1 MAFLNKIVPILLLPV
16 LAGCEEVFTP
26 DLPHTPVLC
35 VNSLV
40 SAGEPIEVSVSKSRL
55 YTDSADKSEVKDA
68 VVNIYANGKLQLD
81 SYIPVEG
88 DEIRIVAQSK
98 SFGTADAE
106 VFVPMATPIQ
116 GVKWETYDVNCWQND
131 YGYYNIQFRL
141 KVFLTISD
149 PAGENYYKFSFQNT
163 NTDNIYEDEDNQS
176 NSHTPY
182 ISVTDLQYDLE
193 PIFSEHIG
201 IFESVMGGDAYAFSF
216 FTDRQFAGKSY
227 TLTLQFNNCWFS
239 GTFDEMPDCD
249 FILTLNSISSSYYN
263 WANYVWQ
270 RDNGALNELSDYGF
284 GNPIWGYSNC
294 TSGAGVVAAQSTD
307 EYRIDLS
314 DFIKGTITNHKN
326 NNQ

>member
-1 MAFLNKIVPILLLPV
+1 
-16 LAGCEEVFTP
+16 
-26 DLPHTPVLC
+26 
-35 VNSLV
+35 
-40 SAGEPIEVSVSKSRL
+40 
-55 YTDSADKSEVKDA
+55 
-68 VVNIYANGKLQLD
+68 
-81 SYIPVEG
+81 
-88 DEIRIVAQSK
+88 
-98 SFGTADAE
+98 
-106 VFVPMATPIQ
+106 
-116 GVKWETYDVNCWQND
+116 
-131 YGYYNIQFRL
+131 
-141 KVFLTISD
+141 
-149 PAGENYYKFSFQNT
+149 
-163 NTDNIYEDEDNQS
+163 
-176 NSHTPY
+176 
-182 ISVTDLQYDLE
+182 
-193 PIFSEHIG
+193 
-201 IFESVMGGDAYAFSF
+201 MGGDAYAFSF

-314 DFIKGTITNHKN
+314 DFIKETITNHKN